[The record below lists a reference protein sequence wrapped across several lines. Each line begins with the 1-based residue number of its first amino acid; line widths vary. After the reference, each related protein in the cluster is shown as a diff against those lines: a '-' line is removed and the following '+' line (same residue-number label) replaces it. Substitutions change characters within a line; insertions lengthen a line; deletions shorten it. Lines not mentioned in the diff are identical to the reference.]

1 MHRLRGGSQL
11 KVIQTD
17 NFDTESVS
25 DVLVAENVS
34 SERLGKIM
42 TDALNEKLS
51 GSNSSVYFKLVE
63 DDFKLFTRDY

>member
-1 MHRLRGGSQL
+1 M